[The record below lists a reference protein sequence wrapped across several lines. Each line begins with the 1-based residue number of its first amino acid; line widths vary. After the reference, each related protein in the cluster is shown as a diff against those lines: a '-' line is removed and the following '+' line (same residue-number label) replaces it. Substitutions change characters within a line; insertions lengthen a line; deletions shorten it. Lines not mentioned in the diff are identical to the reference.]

1 MSGDHNMNWYDD
13 GTVFEGVRSKD
24 STVPTYHTDTAEDL
38 RRGYMSTPR
47 YMVSVTGSSAPSHI
61 HTDWQTAKEE
71 AERLSRLSQNR
82 DRTIHIVEIKATLKP
97 VTTHVW
103 G

>member
-1 MSGDHNMNWYDD
+1 MSEY
-13 GTVFEGVRSKD
+13 K
-24 STVPTYHTDTAEDL
+24 
-38 RRGYMSTPR
+38 
-47 YMVSVTGSSAPSHI
+47 YMVSVTGSNAPSHI

-97 VTTHVW
+97 ITTHIW
-103 G
+103 EQ